1 MAFEL
6 GNSLMVFA
14 FVFGALAAVSSILFW
29 IFIVV
34 LIVKAVQKRPKTG
47 AAVGSGVFGG
57 LWVVFNVLAFVL
69 GTQSFIKGD
78 PIADKVLEGAGTAT
92 ANIAARSAESV
103 KKGWSKVLLSKID
116 KLSVSFVSIREIGED
131 ERDLFDFAD
140 TNGKKIFEI
149 LLAVENPLDG
159 SKKISYRKINKE
171 QLIFGRDA
179 DGNYIPVFIID
190 DSGLSTIPWILTF
203 FLPTYRKDRA
213 STFIPIGKSELR
225 LRFDVVD
232 RDSIEKIIFGNK
244 EIPIPH
250 TKNAD
255 DNAPQSA

>member
-1 MAFEL
+1 MTGVQMIIAIL
-6 GNSLMVFA
+6 
-14 FVFGALAAVSSILFW
+14 FGALAAAAGVLFLV
-29 IFIVV
+29 FIVM

-47 AAVGSGVFGG
+47 AAVGSGVCGG

-69 GTQSFIKGD
+69 GTQAFIKGD
-78 PIADKVLEGAGTAT
+78 PIADKVLESAGTAT
-92 ANIAARSAESV
+92 ANIAERSAESV
-103 KKGWSKVLLSKID
+103 KKGWSKVLLGKID

-149 LLAVENPLDG
+149 LLAIENPLDA

-171 QLIFGRDA
+171 QLIFGRDG
-179 DGNYIPVFIID
+179 DGNYMPVFIID
-190 DSGLSTIPWILTF
+190 DSGLSTVPWILTF

-213 STFIPIGKSELR
+213 STFIPSGKSELR
-225 LRFDVVD
+225 LRFDAVD

-250 TKNAD
+250 TENAD
-255 DNAPQSA
+255 ANAPQPA